1 MFLLR
6 KAISGVR
13 SWGLSGRGA
22 VWGQDGKIN
31 IDFDSLPENLFQN
44 LFFSVS
50 RRFKRVDGKQS
61 QRKGEDEFLRGAPR
75 EGQVH
80 TSLKIFSKVFQSAP
94 EHVLRACHIL
104 PE

>member
-1 MFLLR
+1 MF
-6 KAISGVR
+6 SGVR

-44 LFFSVS
+44 IFFSVS

-80 TSLKIFSKVFQSAP
+80 TSLKIFQRPFKVLQNTF
-94 EHVLRACHIL
+94 
-104 PE
+104 